1 MIWQYY
7 ITICFSDNR
16 IIQYSTVP
24 IIIFVKIYICIF
36 NGTAIS
42 MDKDVGLLVLFIVM
56 VLAVMAGIFLMDT
69 VKVNIGGA

>member
-16 IIQYSTVP
+16 IIQYNTVP
-24 IIIFVKIYICIF
+24 IIIFVKIYIHTSNQTLI
-36 NGTAIS
+36 N

>member
-1 MIWQYY
+1 
-7 ITICFSDNR
+7 
-16 IIQYSTVP
+16 
-24 IIIFVKIYICIF
+24 
-36 NGTAIS
+36 